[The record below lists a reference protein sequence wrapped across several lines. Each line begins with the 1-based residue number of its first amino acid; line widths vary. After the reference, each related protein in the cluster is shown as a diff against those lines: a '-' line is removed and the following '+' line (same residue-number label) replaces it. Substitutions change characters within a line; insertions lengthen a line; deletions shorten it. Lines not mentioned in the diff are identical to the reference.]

1 MDAVVGYYNAFTEY
15 EANFK
20 GQDAIEWTTDHTEI
34 PVYALAAYLFTVF
47 HLAKS
52 IPNGLK
58 LRKIF
63 AAWNVLLSVFSIIG
77 ASRTVPVLVASI
89 YNDGM
94 KSSYCTDP
102 EQWYLNGPSGLWT
115 ALFVWSKIP
124 ELLDTFFL
132 VFQKKPVIFLH
143 WFHHVTV
150 LLYCWHAFVV
160 RSSTGL
166 WFVSMN
172 YTVHSVMYS
181 YYFFSIAGFKGIA
194 RKIAMLITTMQITQM
209 IGGTVVTAMSAYYFY
224 EGGKDECF
232 VDPANFKMGLGMY
245 SSYFCL
251 FAVLFYNKYMKP
263 KDAGSSSSGAAKA
276 AKDSSKD
283 EVCGMDVGRDG
294 AGFFHQ
300 KGKPGSSAPPSP
312 TKRGKSE

>member
-1 MDAVVGYYNAFTEY
+1 MDTIASYYNAFAEY

-20 GQDAIEWTTDHTEI
+20 GQDAIEWTQNHTEI
-34 PVYALAAYLFTVF
+34 PVYALALYLFTVF
-47 HLAKS
+47 HFAKS
-52 IPNGLK
+52 IPNGFKMRK
-58 LRKIF
+58 LF
-63 AAWNVLLSVFSIIG
+63 ASWNMLLSVFSIIG
-77 ASRTVPVLVASI
+77 ACKTVPVLISAMFNS
-89 YNDGM
+89 GM
-94 KSSYCTDP
+94 KYSYCADP
-102 EQWYLNGPSGLWT
+102 EEWYLNGPSGLWT
-115 ALFVWSKIP
+115 AFFVWSKIP

-160 RSSTGL
+160 RSATGL

-181 YYFFSIAGFKGIA
+181 YYFFSIAGFKNIA
-194 RKIAMLITTMQITQM
+194 RKVAMLITTMQIAQM
-209 IGGTVVTAMSAYYFY
+209 VGGTVVTALSAYFFY
-224 EGGKDECF
+224 QGGKDECF

-245 SSYFCL
+245 SSYFAL
-251 FAVLFYNKYMKP
+251 FSVLFYNKYMTP
-263 KDAGSSSSGAAKA
+263 KVSAGSAA
-276 AKDSSKD
+276 AKDSTKN

-300 KGKPGSSAPPSP
+300 KGSKDGATSAPPSP
-312 TKRGKSE
+312 TKKGKSE